1 MRKHPLEVLQCA
13 VKMGGLQ
20 ADWSDDNWEQLKVCG
35 GVEVVAVVVV
45 VEVVEVEAE
54 EAMEFQEHDFGMYI
68 CIFAGL
74 CQGKKTEED
83 EPVRMLQ

>member
-1 MRKHPLEVLQCA
+1 MIIENNC
-13 VKMGGLQ
+13 
-20 ADWSDDNWEQLKVCG
+20 SYG

-54 EAMEFQEHDFGMYI
+54 EAMEFREHAFGMCI
-68 CIFAGL
+68 CIFACL

>member
-1 MRKHPLEVLQCA
+1 M
-13 VKMGGLQ
+13 
-20 ADWSDDNWEQLKVCG
+20 
-35 GVEVVAVVVV
+35 EVVAVVVV

-54 EAMEFQEHDFGMYI
+54 EAMEFREHAFGMCI
-68 CIFAGL
+68 CIFACL